1 MDLNFRM
8 NIYIYIYIYRH
19 NNNNALVP
27 KICGRVWILLARFGH
42 NLEVCFQVNTL
53 SLCKLLVFC
62 IEFLYNTFL
71 GLKKYPLSKS
81 FVFL

>member
-8 NIYIYIYIYRH
+8 NIYIYRH

-27 KICGRVWILLARFGH
+27 KICGRVWILLARVGH

-53 SLCKLLVFC
+53 FM
-62 IEFLYNTFL
+62 
-71 GLKKYPLSKS
+71 
-81 FVFL
+81 